1 MPFDDLAEPIWDH
14 RKKKLAVARESTA
27 ILNVR

>member
-1 MPFDDLAEPIWDH
+1 MLFDDLAEHVWDH
-14 RKKKLAVARESTA
+14 RKKILAVARESTA